1 MGALRRSEPL
11 IKQKGITVTLRT
23 PNFKTQFASDLIHLD
38 TYTANDHLIVSKAK
52 QDKTYVGRA
61 YLMSPLVGG
70 GGEFGTV
77 VQNIFKSCPD
87 DSLIQVSLISEPDY
101 EAARLYAKGK
111 THGGEMVS
119 ELVNKQRSVFEFAT
133 KVGWQ
138 ADVPLLNKRSLIVS
152 LAVPVKNLNAET
164 LSESASLQADFLNNM
179 RGCGFADAEI
189 LKAGELLG
197 YYRKFAS
204 IYTPQRNVELDE
216 LLELRHQVF
225 GPDQSIDFRDSK
237 VGIFDGQTYCA
248 EVTAKKYPEE
258 GYHGLTSLLSGAP
271 FNGGSSR
278 DGGGQRILT
287 PFIFTTTVRV
297 ANQRKE
303 MDRVENAIKSRQNT
317 QTLPFKLGNE
327 DPAQAMLDLDYMKKM
342 CSTDGD
348 KFVYVSTTAFVFGKT
363 REQTI
368 DVATTLKG
376 TFDKLGFDGRLVR
389 NDGIVRWAQAL
400 PLNFA
405 PSIAEKL
412 KSECIMPSSAAGCL
426 LPVYG
431 DHAGNARV
439 HTNNTGSMFIT
450 RRGAAHYFDP
460 FVSDSNFNGVIAAA
474 PGSGKSFVLQYLI
487 KNNLAEGA
495 NIFLF
500 DNGRS
505 AKKLCASVGGEFNE
519 FSLST
524 TDMPSLNPFTGLN
537 DQEFDEQQEVITS
550 LLLLMAFEGEVP
562 HSGAR
567 IAMTE
572 AVRAAYGKKQ
582 GDAEISTVVDSLEI
596 IRASAGDKVD
606 LNEVERAAGNL
617 GPRLKAFLESPTRG
631 QFFRG
636 KGTINPTKQFTVF
649 ELGGLSGDGHLRKC
663 VMFFVLNMLMSRIK
677 TVKGR
682 KLVMVDEGLDLLND
696 EAAALAMEGI
706 YLKGRKD
713 GVGVW
718 TIVQSLLKL
727 SETSTGRIILNQS
740 AWKLILAQ
748 KSEEVKKLFEH
759 NILTGFAHDPFFR
772 RMVESIE
779 TRKGVFSEIL
789 FVGDR
794 YYEAARL
801 YVDRFTSTLFS
812 SEGDARDAVFEL
824 MQQGISAVDAV
835 YQVMGDKKRS
845 RLQFLKTAIDQL
857 FFEDA
862 QLTKAELLNSVN
874 EVTQ

>member
-1 MGALRRSEPL
+1 MTFR
-11 IKQKGITVTLRT
+11 I
-23 PNFKTQFASDLIHLD
+23 PNIKTQFASDLIHLD

-61 YLMSPLVGG
+61 YAMKPLVGG
-70 GGEFGTV
+70 GGEFSTV
-77 VQNIFKSCPD
+77 VQNIFKACPD
-87 DSLIQVSLISEPDY
+87 DSLIQVSLISEPDF
-101 EAARLYAKGK
+101 EAVNIYAKGK
-111 THGGEMVS
+111 SYGGEMVT
-119 ELVNKQRSVFEFAT
+119 ELVNKQKNVFANAT
-133 KVGWQ
+133 NGGWQ
-138 ADVPLLNKRSLIVS
+138 PDVPLLNKRTLLIS

-164 LSESASLQADFLNNM
+164 LAEAVAMQADFLTNM
-179 RGCGFADAEI
+179 HGCGFVDAAT

-204 IYTPQRNVELDE
+204 IYTPHQSVELDE

-237 VGIFDGQTYCA
+237 VGVFDGQTFCA

-258 GYHGLTSLLSGAP
+258 GYHGLMSLLSGAP
-271 FNGGSSR
+271 FNSGPSR
-278 DGGGQRILT
+278 EGGGQRILT
-287 PFIFTTTVRV
+287 PFILTTTIRV

-317 QTLPFKLGNE
+317 QSLPFKLGNE
-327 DPAQAMLDLDYMKKM
+327 DPQQAMVDLEYMKKI

-363 REQTI
+363 REQTL

-405 PSIAEKL
+405 PSIADKL

-431 DHAGNARV
+431 DHAGNARIT
-439 HTNNTGSMFIT
+439 TNNTGSMFIT

-487 KNNLAEGA
+487 KNNLAEGT

-505 AKKLCASVGGEFNE
+505 AKKLCASIGGEFNE

-524 TDMPSLNPFTGLN
+524 SDMPSLNPFTGLN

-550 LLLLMAFEGEVP
+550 LLLLMAFEGEPP
-562 HSGAR
+562 HPGAR

-582 GDAEISTVVDSLEI
+582 GDAEISTVIDSLET
-596 IRASAGDKVD
+596 IRTSAEEKID

-649 ELGGLSGDGHLRKC
+649 ELSGLSGDGHLRKC
-663 VMFFVLNMLMSRIK
+663 VMYFVLNMLMSRIK
-677 TVKGR
+677 SVKGR
-682 KLVMVDEGLDLLND
+682 KLVLVDEALDLLND

-718 TIVQSLLKL
+718 AIVQSLLKL
-727 SETSTGRIILNQS
+727 SETSTGQIILNQS

-748 KSEEVKKLFEH
+748 KSEEVKKLFEE
-759 NILTGFAHDPFFR
+759 NILTGFAQDQFFR

-779 TRKGVFSEIL
+779 TRKGIFSEIL

-794 YYEAARL
+794 YYETARL

-812 SEGDARDAVFEL
+812 SEGDARDAVFDL
-824 MQQGISAVDAV
+824 MQQGVSAVDAV
-835 YQVMGDKKRS
+835 YQIMGDKKRS
-845 RLQFLKTAIDQL
+845 RLQYLKTAIDQL
-857 FFEDA
+857 LFEDA
-862 QLTKAELLNSVN
+862 HLTKAELRNNVN
-874 EVTQ
+874 ELTQ